1 MVKLKVGDK
10 FPEIKGDTLE
20 GEMSSSDLKGK
31 NAVVYFYPKD
41 NTPGCTREAKD
52 FRDYKESFD
61 ELNTQILGI
70 STDGLKSHKKFADK
84 YDLNFPLLSDQGKIL
99 CSACGVKGFGGKIAK
114 RTTFLVDKEG
124 IVRHIWEKVNVKGH
138 AEDVLKKIREL
149 DLE

>member
-1 MVKLKVGDK
+1 MLKLKEGDK
-10 FPEIKGDTLE
+10 FPEIKGDSLE
-20 GEMSSSDLKGK
+20 GEVSISDLRGK

-52 FRDYKESFD
+52 FRDYKEDFD

-70 STDGLKSHKKFADK
+70 STDGLKSHKKFAEK

-99 CSACGVKGFGGKIAK
+99 CDACGVKGIGGITAK

-124 IVRHIWEKVNVKGH
+124 FVRHIWEKVDVKGH
-138 AEDVLKKIREL
+138 AEDVLKTIREL
-149 DLE
+149 DIG